1 MSRFRRYRQQNGLFH
16 RYDCNWLTK
25 TSVMKENG
33 ADQVI
38 TSHPAKKQGIS
49 IPKDIYKKLSDF
61 IVHELLNH
69 DEHTVITLLDEAE
82 QTFSDIPNLF
92 WYLMH
97 VRLDL
102 EAKGYLRLT
111 EHKDL
116 NNRFLRI
123 THRGMRR
130 LAGAGANRSKSA

>member
-1 MSRFRRYRQQNGLFH
+1 
-16 RYDCNWLTK
+16 
-25 TSVMKENG
+25 MKENG
-33 ADQVI
+33 EDQVM

-49 IPKDIYKKLSDF
+49 IPKDIYKTLSEF
-61 IVHELLNH
+61 IVNELKNH
-69 DEHTVITLLDEAE
+69 DEHTAITLLDEAE
-82 QTFSDIPNLF
+82 QTFTDIPNLF

-102 EAKGYLRLT
+102 EAKGYVRLT

-130 LAGAGANRSKSA
+130 LAGASRSKSG